1 VNREERNRLAVEN
14 LPLVGY
20 LVSEVC
26 RKAPHLSRE
35 DLASAGALALV
46 TAARS
51 FDPEQGVKF
60 GTFARRRILGA
71 FADEMRANDWA
82 GRDTRRRIKAAQ
94 AVAET
99 LTGQLG
105 RAPSPA
111 EIAEA
116 LGIST
121 PEAQGILADG
131 ARTVAELDEGTA
143 ASLAAPSQTP
153 EEAALA
159 GEQAR
164 YLRVAVESLPEKMR
178 YIVEQVFFHD
188 RTVTELA
195 AEFGS
200 THSAVSQQRAE
211 AIRLLRDGMA
221 THYSDSRTPREPE
234 SRIAK
239 ARHQAYLAAVAART
253 ATRSAFAAATT
264 GTMTPATV

>member
-1 VNREERNRLAVEN
+1 MNREERNRLAVEN

-20 LVSEVC
+20 LVSDVC

-51 FDPEQGVKF
+51 FDPDQGVKF

-71 FADEMRANDWA
+71 FADEMRAGDWA
-82 GRDTRRRIKAAQ
+82 GRDTRRKIKAVQ

-105 RAPSPA
+105 RTPKAA

-116 LGIST
+116 LGVS
-121 PEAQGILADG
+121 PEEARQALADD
-131 ARTVAELDEGTA
+131 ARTMAELDETV
-143 ASLAAPSQTP
+143 SVSVTAPSQTP

-164 YLRVAVESLPEKMR
+164 YLRAAVESLPEKMR
-178 YIVEQVFFHD
+178 YIIEQTYFHD

-211 AIRLLRDGMA
+211 AVRLLRDGMA
-221 THYSDSRTPREPE
+221 THYSDTQAPREPE

-253 ATRSAFAAATT
+253 ATRTAFAAV
-264 GTMTPATV
+264 GSMTPATV